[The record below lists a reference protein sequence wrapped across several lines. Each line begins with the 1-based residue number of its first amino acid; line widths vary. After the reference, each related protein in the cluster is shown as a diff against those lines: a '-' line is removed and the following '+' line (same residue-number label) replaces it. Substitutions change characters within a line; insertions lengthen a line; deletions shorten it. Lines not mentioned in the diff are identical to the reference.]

1 MKKVVCNVL
10 YDTKL
15 PVVVREIATNHELNL
30 GIFDDKKVALI
41 SSEILTRIFDQ
52 VGKDEYGVMFVSDCR
67 INELLVPESKMNNPL
82 ISERLIGSVDE
93 FVKRNNY
100 VVDYTSKKGQRELQE
115 IIGYAKERIAQT
127 CAEDEEVLGK

>member
-1 MKKVVCNVL
+1 M
-10 YDTKL
+10 TK
-15 PVVVREIATNHELNL
+15 PSTS
-30 GIFDDKKVALI
+30 IFAI
-41 SSEILTRIFDQ
+41 
-52 VGKDEYGVMFVSDCR
+52 
-67 INELLVPESKMNNPL
+67 LLVPESKMNNPL
-82 ISERLIGSVDE
+82 ISEKLIGSVDE